1 MLDLSEI
8 FLLKIHDLI
17 ARQGVGRDYCRCSF
31 HCCCHSVSSISAFQI
46 RDVRV
51 SLNQMYARE
60 HDNAAQECTLQS
72 APHRRTAAGKLWA
85 LGEALKRRLS
95 AFGGAKS

>member
-1 MLDLSEI
+1 VSAAIIVRVLSI
-8 FLLKIHDLI
+8 IAVMMPPLFLL
-17 ARQGVGRDYCRCSF
+17 
-31 HCCCHSVSSISAFQI
+31 FQI